1 MDAAGIQALI
11 DGGAGIAST
20 YLGLPFTVY
29 RIDSNSTGDF
39 PNGWTIVGVDSLV
52 YRTKI
57 KDTGLEQALFG
68 SDTLWYQLI
77 GDMSVFLLGD
87 TFVQNSPQFLIGD
100 PSPGYGAGA
109 TLLQGSRQFDGF
121 VLAWHPPVSL
131 GYGARADRRARIY
144 RTARTG
150 VGTSGQGRLQN
161 QPLIM
166 AGGTYSWGT
175 TDQTASWVPLGLAS
189 SMREMRRMDFAAG
202 TMAQPPVQRYYG
214 YTPPLPGYTP
224 RENDILI
231 IEDGSQFVVVQPFY
245 QEAGVV
251 GNQMALDRMASQT

>member
-1 MDAAGIQALI
+1 MDAAGIQSLI
-11 DGGAGIAST
+11 DAGAGTAST

-29 RIDSNSTGDF
+29 RIDGSATGDF
-39 PNGWTIVGVDSLV
+39 PDGWTIVGVDSLV

-68 SDTLWYQLI
+68 ADTLWFQLI

-87 TFVQNSPQFLIGD
+87 TFIQNSSQFLPGD
-100 PSPGYGAGA
+100 PSSGYGVGA
-109 TLLQGSRQFDGF
+109 TLLPGSRQFDGF

-131 GYGARADRRARIY
+131 GYGARVDRRARIF

-150 VGTSGQGRLQN
+150 VGTTGQGKLQN
-161 QPLIM
+161 QPLVL
-166 AGGTYSWGT
+166 ADGTYAWST
-175 TDQTASWVPLGLAS
+175 PDQTASWVPIGLAS
-189 SMREMRRMDFAAG
+189 SMRESRRLDFAAG
-202 TMAQPPVQRYYG
+202 TMASPPLQRYYG
-214 YTPPLPGYTP
+214 YMPPLPGYTP
-224 RENDILI
+224 RENDIFI

-251 GNQMALDRMASQT
+251 GNQLALDRMASQT